1 MGSGFKVRGR
11 FNRFYRF
18 YRFNR
23 FPILHER
30 RILIYL
36 IKTPRRFYVPMRRT
50 NISHFSFL
58 VLVRLSIVIKGARH
72 PIG

>member
-18 YRFNR
+18 NR

-30 RILIYL
+30 RILMYL
-36 IKTPRRFYVPMRRT
+36 IKTPRRFFISRRT
-50 NISHFSFL
+50 APVEPFEPAEPFEP
-58 VLVRLSIVIKGARH
+58 IV
-72 PIG
+72 PEV